1 MSFTKEDVE
10 QLSATLREPRWV
22 LERRLDAWKIV
33 EDSEL
38 PHEKIEAWRYTDFR
52 RLKFSLDTFR
62 LAPPQETS
70 EITEVQETLVKE
82 EGERGGYV
90 VQRDADVVHQEL
102 SPDLAAQGVIL
113 MSLDKAVVDHE
124 EIVQEHLFTQ
134 TKPHDHLFAALHCS
148 LFSGGTFLYVP
159 KGVSVSLPIESQRW
173 IDEGGTGIFPHSLI
187 VVEEGAELTYFE
199 RFQSIPIPNDSI
211 SNGAVEIVAGPRSHV
226 GFVALQEYGGRV
238 WNFQRIDMSAAKDA
252 VIRSLI
258 VTLGGRFSRQE
269 VRTAMRGEG
278 VDCEML
284 GLYFAEKGQHFDF
297 RTFQDHIGPRCR
309 SDLLYKGALK
319 DASRTVYSGMIRVE
333 PHAEGTDAYQ
343 TNRNLVLSD
352 HAKADSKPE
361 LEILNNDVKCSHG
374 ASVGQ
379 MNEEEIFYLMTR
391 GIERPQAE
399 RLIVNGFFEE
409 VVGRVRQ
416 DEIRQVLSDAI
427 EHKLTGRWHSAGE
440 EGS

>member
-1 MSFTKEDVE
+1 MAFTKEDVE
-10 QLSATLREPRWV
+10 QLSAALDEPRWV

-38 PHEKIEAWRYTDFR
+38 PHEKIESWRYTDFR
-52 RLKFSLDTFR
+52 RLKFSLDPFR
-62 LAPPQETS
+62 AAMPEEAS
-70 EITEVQETLVKE
+70 EITEVQESLVQE
-82 EGERGGYV
+82 EGARAGYV

-102 SPDLAAQGVIL
+102 SVELAAKGVIL
-113 MSLDKAVVDHE
+113 TSLDRAVVEHE
-124 EIVQEHLFTQ
+124 GIVQEHLFAQ
-134 TKPHDHLFAALHCS
+134 TKPDDHLFAALQGA
-148 LFSGGTFLYVP
+148 LFSGGTFLFVP

-173 IDEGGTGIFPHSLI
+173 IDEAATGIFPHSLI

-199 RFQSIPIPNDSI
+199 RFQSTLIAEDSV
-211 SNGAVEIVAGPRSHV
+211 SNAAVEIVAGPRSRVNFV
-226 GFVALQEYGGRV
+226 GLQEYGGRV

-252 VIRSLI
+252 VIKSLI

-269 VRTAMRGEG
+269 VRTAMHGEG
-278 VDCEML
+278 IDCEML

-297 RTFQDHIGPRCR
+297 RTFQDHIGPKCR

-319 DASRTVYSGMIRVE
+319 DDSRAVYSGMIRVE
-333 PHAEGTDAYQ
+333 PHAAGTDAYQ

-379 MNEEEIFYLMTR
+379 MNEEEIFYLMSR
-391 GIERPQAE
+391 GIERPEAE

-416 DEIRQVLSDAI
+416 DEIRQVLADAV
-427 EHKLTGRWHSAGE
+427 ERKLTGRWRSAGE
-440 EGS
+440 EGA